1 MADGTITLFQET
13 PMRSSVLRP
22 TALFLGLLSL
32 GACSEDALAPAPV
45 AEPDLEVEF
54 ALTQAGQ
61 EANQRGDQSSAGA
74 FTGAA
79 TALRFGVTPSP
90 VTVTVNGTSAEY
102 LGFVQTETRAAD
114 NGETIEIRS
123 LVAWTA
129 GRPTAVLNLTTA
141 SDNGDLGYPIAD
153 LSSDAGRSRAVAT
166 WEDRRSGRTWV
177 ATSGSGGMSQV
188 ALGGPCP
195 IRASRAAG
203 VDCTLATYRVTLDGR
218 FHNLLGNGELG
229 DNVIFITA
237 SAADVNGA
245 IFTPK

>member
-1 MADGTITLFQET
+1 
-13 PMRSSVLRP
+13 MRSSFLRP

-61 EANQRGDQSSAGA
+61 EASQRGDPSTASA

-79 TALRFGVTPSP
+79 SALRYGITPSP
-90 VTVTVNGTSAEY
+90 VAVTVNDVPSEY
-102 LGFVQTETRAAD
+102 LGFVQTETRVAD
-114 NGETIEIRS
+114 NGETVEIRS

-129 GRPTAVLNLTTA
+129 GRPNAVLSLTTA

-166 WEDRRSGRTWV
+166 WSDRRTGRTWV

-188 ALGGPCP
+188 DLGGPCP
-195 IRASRAAG
+195 IRSSRTVG
-203 VDCTLATYRVTLDGR
+203 VDCTLATYRVTLAGR

>member
-1 MADGTITLFQET
+1 
-13 PMRSSVLRP
+13 MRSSFLRP

-32 GACSEDALAPAPV
+32 GACSEDSLAPAPV

-61 EANQRGDQSSAGA
+61 EASQRGDPSTASA
-74 FTGAA
+74 FSGAA
-79 TALRFGVTPSP
+79 SALRYGITPSP
-90 VTVTVNGTSAEY
+90 VAVTVNDVPSEY

-114 NGETIEIRS
+114 NGETVEIRS

-129 GRPTAVLNLTTA
+129 GRPNAVLSLTTA

-166 WEDRRSGRTWV
+166 WSDRRTGRTWV
-177 ATSGSGGMSQV
+177 ATSGAGGMSQV

-195 IRASRAAG
+195 IRSSRAAAM
-203 VDCTLATYRVTLDGR
+203 DCTLATYRVTLAGR